1 MLFILLNAVS
11 SCPIKEEDVKM
22 LIVLFFNISV
32 CLKSFTSWILG
43 ERKLVIGTWA
53 HFTFVSEACSPAGIL
68 GCSWT
73 IPFYLLCA
81 VLSCFSLVP
90 LFVTPWTTACQAP
103 LSWDTPDRNTAV
115 GCHALQGIFPTQGSN
130 LRLLVSCFAGGFFT
144 TRATWEAHRF
154 IWDPSNPRIWS
165 TFFLG

>member
-1 MLFILLNAVS
+1 M
-11 SCPIKEEDVKM
+11 
-22 LIVLFFNISV
+22 
-32 CLKSFTSWILG
+32 
-43 ERKLVIGTWA
+43 
-53 HFTFVSEACSPAGIL
+53 SEACSPAGIL

-130 LRLLVSCFAGGFFT
+130 PGLPRCRWILLWSEPPGKPIN
-144 TRATWEAHRF
+144 TRMGNLSLLQG
-154 IWDPSNPRIWS
+154 I
-165 TFFLG
+165 FLTHELNQGLLHCRWILFQLSYQESLANG